1 LDGFD
6 GITKQVTRAESMEI
20 LGWLV
25 FGMIVGALARLL
37 VPGRT
42 DFRGCLPTVALGMVG
57 AVVGGVIGRE
67 LNIAGWQFVL
77 SVLGAVLVLVV
88 YQGIVGRKP

>member
-1 LDGFD
+1 
-6 GITKQVTRAESMEI
+6 MEI
-20 LGWLV
+20 LWWLV
-25 FGMIVGALARLL
+25 FGLIVGALARLL

-67 LNIAGWQFVL
+67 LGIAGWQIVL

-88 YQGIVGRKP
+88 YQGLVGRKP

>member
-1 LDGFD
+1 
-6 GITKQVTRAESMEI
+6 MEI

-25 FGMIVGALARLL
+25 FGLIVGALARLV

-57 AVVGGVIGRE
+57 AVVGGVIGRQ
-67 LNIAGWQFVL
+67 LDIAGWQFVL

>member
-1 LDGFD
+1 
-6 GITKQVTRAESMEI
+6 MEI

-25 FGMIVGALARLL
+25 FGLFVGAIARLL

-57 AVVGGVIGRE
+57 AVVGGVIGRQ
-67 LNIAGWQFVL
+67 LDIAGWEFVL
-77 SVLGAVLVLVV
+77 SVLGAVLVLVI
-88 YQGIVGRKP
+88 YQAIAGRNP

>member
-1 LDGFD
+1 
-6 GITKQVTRAESMEI
+6 MEI
-20 LGWLV
+20 LVWLV
-25 FGMIVGALARLL
+25 FGLIVGAVARLL

-57 AVVGGVIGRE
+57 AVVGGVIGRQ
-67 LNIAGWQFVL
+67 LDIAGWQFVL